1 MKEFFWGVSQSA
13 FQFEMGD
20 IFHRNIDTRSDWW
33 TWVRDPI
40 NLKTGLVSGDLPE
53 EGINNY
59 ELYPLDH
66 SLAKGLGLNAYSL
79 SVEWSRIFPC
89 PTYGVEVEYET
100 DGNGLIKAIKIT
112 KDHLEELDR
121 IANRKEVEH
130 YREVL
135 LNLKKLG
142 FKVFL
147 TLIHYSLPVW
157 LHDPVESR
165 ERNLE
170 NENNG
175 WVNQRAVL
183 ELAKF
188 AAYMAYRF
196 GDLIDMWATFNE
208 PAVMVEL
215 GYLAPYSGFPPGVSN
230 PIGAKKA
237 IINIVNAHARAYDAI
252 KQFSG
257 KDARVG
263 IIMNNIHTTYPKD
276 PDDPRDVKAAEMSNF
291 FNSGFVLEAITKGN
305 LNAEFDMETMTKV
318 PHLKG
323 LDWIGMTY
331 YSRDVVTHSEVR
343 FKEIPITA
351 FKGVPGYGYS
361 CLPNTL
367 SADGRYVSELG
378 WEVFPEGLYNSL
390 EAASAHGLPIYIME
404 NGVADSK
411 DILRPYFIAAHVA
424 QVERAIESG
433 IDVRG
438 YFHWSL
444 LDNYEWGMGFGMR
457 FGLYKVDLITK
468 ERIPRKESVNLY
480 REIVKNN
487 GLTRRIRE
495 NYLGGG
501 KP

>member
-89 PTYGVEVEYET
+89 PTYGGVEVEYET

-135 LNLKKLG
+135 LNLKKLGG

-215 GYLAPYSGFPPGVSN
+215 GYLAPYSGFPP
-230 PIGAKKA
+230 
-237 IINIVNAHARAYDAI
+237 
-252 KQFSG
+252 
-257 KDARVG
+257 
-263 IIMNNIHTTYPKD
+263 
-276 PDDPRDVKAAEMSNF
+276 
-291 FNSGFVLEAITKGN
+291 
-305 LNAEFDMETMTKV
+305 
-318 PHLKG
+318 
-323 LDWIGMTY
+323 
-331 YSRDVVTHSEVR
+331 
-343 FKEIPITA
+343 
-351 FKGVPGYGYS
+351 
-361 CLPNTL
+361 
-367 SADGRYVSELG
+367 
-378 WEVFPEGLYNSL
+378 
-390 EAASAHGLPIYIME
+390 
-404 NGVADSK
+404 
-411 DILRPYFIAAHVA
+411 
-424 QVERAIESG
+424 QV
-433 IDVRG
+433 
-438 YFHWSL
+438 
-444 LDNYEWGMGFGMR
+444 
-457 FGLYKVDLITK
+457 
-468 ERIPRKESVNLY
+468 
-480 REIVKNN
+480 
-487 GLTRRIRE
+487 
-495 NYLGGG
+495 
-501 KP
+501 